1 MNFPV
6 ILGRS
11 TRKIPKS
18 SRVPRSPFVIFLAH
32 FLKKIYA
39 GCGALLFLK
48 KGRNFDVQEDTE
60 RDIFDFKNFRKIS
73 KYFVNRVHKNCEPGS
88 QNCEPGSQFR
98 IVNLAAPHPK
108 KQLITS
114 FRRIPDGP
122 VPTNVRGNFRWQK
135 TARIRAQAGYSAS
148 SRKGSK

>member
-1 MNFPV
+1 MR
-6 ILGRS
+6 RS
-11 TRKIPKS
+11 TRKIPKT

-98 IVNLAAPHPK
+98 IVNLAGPHPNFQVK
-108 KQLITS
+108 KIFLINWQIGAD
-114 FRRIPDGP
+114 RR
-122 VPTNVRGNFRWQK
+122 RS
-135 TARIRAQAGYSAS
+135 AQIGADRRRSA
-148 SRKGSK
+148 

>member
-1 MNFPV
+1 MR
-6 ILGRS
+6 RS
-11 TRKIPKS
+11 TRKIPKT

-88 QNCEPGSQFR
+88 QNCEPGSQ
-98 IVNLAAPHPK
+98 NLENCEPSRPNFEKNDFFKNFFLIDSKVGSSVSETPTRPGVIFFLGGFFGVGKTMHP
-108 KQLITS
+108 S
-114 FRRIPDGP
+114 C
-122 VPTNVRGNFRWQK
+122 
-135 TARIRAQAGYSAS
+135 AG
-148 SRKGSK
+148 

>member
-1 MNFPV
+1 MR
-6 ILGRS
+6 RS
-11 TRKIPKS
+11 TRKIPKT

-88 QNCEPGSQFR
+88 QFR
-98 IVNLAAPHPK
+98 IVNLAAPHPAK
-108 KQLITS
+108 LRNLMKGLAHLAQLT
-114 FRRIPDGP
+114 
-122 VPTNVRGNFRWQK
+122 
-135 TARIRAQAGYSAS
+135 
-148 SRKGSK
+148 